1 MADNIIT
8 GRKYRIKAT
17 ENTWD
22 LISYWTKSQDVEMDD
37 GTNLQTSFS
46 NLKTQADNSKTI
58 VDGLKTIPDD
68 APVYDSTMKYS
79 KGEFTKYNGS
89 IFMQM

>member
-37 GTNLQTSFS
+37 GTNLLTSFS

-58 VDGLKTIPDD
+58 NTIATLVRTLFFLTFP
-68 APVYDSTMKYS
+68 S
-79 KGEFTKYNGS
+79 KSSNPSKSDLLNVIEFV
-89 IFMQM
+89 